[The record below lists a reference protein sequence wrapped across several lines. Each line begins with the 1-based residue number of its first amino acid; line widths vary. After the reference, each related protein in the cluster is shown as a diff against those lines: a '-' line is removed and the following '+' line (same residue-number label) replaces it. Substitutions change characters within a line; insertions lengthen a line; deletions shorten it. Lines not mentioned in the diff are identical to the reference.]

1 MSFNVVL
8 LDRKAFPLLDNES
21 TQGKGFR
28 KSTREVLVGS
38 WSSYTK
44 LTEKSA
50 PEKATIDLTKG
61 DSDQN

>member
-28 KSTREVLVGS
+28 KSPVRFWLEAGQ
-38 WSSYTK
+38 
-44 LTEKSA
+44 
-50 PEKATIDLTKG
+50 ATQ
-61 DSDQN
+61 S